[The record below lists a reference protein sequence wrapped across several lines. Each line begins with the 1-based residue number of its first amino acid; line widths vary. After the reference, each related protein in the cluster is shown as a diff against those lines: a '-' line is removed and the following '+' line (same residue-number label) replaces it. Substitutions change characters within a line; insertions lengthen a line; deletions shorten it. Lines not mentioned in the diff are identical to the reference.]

1 MSVNTVNDKAQDLF
15 GTADASRSQ
24 QDRANTTDKSAAASA
39 EARFAE
45 ILKGRLETN
54 VSFSRADQQLKMPEK
69 ASSDKNPTPVYSRR
83 DDRARDQSVDEAPR
97 DDRDQDDRTTP
108 VAQAPVDPSQRRDLN
123 NGAAD
128 RTPAAPAGK
137 GANENTAPAAAD
149 KGSAQAGDA
158 KANSASTQTNG
169 TAKEAQQAAS
179 AQVAKG
185 ETVSPEIL
193 EQAKKAVQNSGPKL
207 TATVTDDAA
216 QMSSQPQNTLS
227 AKAAVAADTAAKKGD
242 ATALS
247 QAQAEGDAAAEA
259 ESSVNNIFNRVKGDG
274 KNQNAQGANAA
285 QNGADPSKLG
295 TAAQQAAAVANPTV
309 NTQQAA
315 TSMGTQASSLTGST
329 QSGTTVDAAT
339 GTTASLGA
347 NNSIQQRGAPAPTA
361 NASRPPPVPAH
372 IVADQVA
379 VNISRGLAQGN
390 DRITIQLRPA
400 ELGRV
405 EVKMEMTHDGKM
417 TAVVS
422 AERPETLDMLRQ
434 DARTLLQSLNNAG
447 LQADQNSL
455 SFTLQDQ
462 NTGDGSQQN
471 HAKGNNG
478 SGQTSDG
485 LEDLINTGFIFEQT
499 GGFDGDGRLDV
510 KI

>member
-1 MSVNTVNDKAQDLF
+1 MSVNTVNDKTQDLF
-15 GTADASRSQ
+15 GATDTSRSQ
-24 QDRANTTDKSAAASA
+24 QDRANTADKETAPSA
-39 EARFAE
+39 EARFAQ

-54 VSFSRADQQLKMPEK
+54 VSFTRADQQLKMPEK
-69 ASSDKNPTPVYSRR
+69 ASADKNPTPIYNRR
-83 DDRARDQSVDEAPR
+83 DDRARDQSIDDAPR
-97 DDRDQDDRTTP
+97 DDRGQDDRTTP
-108 VAQAPVDPSQRRDLN
+108 VAHAPVEPSQRRDLQ
-123 NGAAD
+123 NGPAD
-128 RTPAAPAGK
+128 RSSVAQTGT
-137 GANENTAPAAAD
+137 GANENTAPASSE
-149 KGSAQAGDA
+149 KGTTQAGDA
-158 KANSASTQTNG
+158 KANSAATQSNG
-169 TAKEAQQAAS
+169 SAKEAQQAAA

-185 ETVSPEIL
+185 ESVSPEIL
-193 EQAKKAVQNSGPKL
+193 EQAKKAVQNSGPKM
-207 TATVTDDAA
+207 TATVTDDAV
-216 QMSSQPQNTLS
+216 QISSQPQNTLS

-242 ATALS
+242 AAALS
-247 QAQAEGDAAAEA
+247 QAEAEGDATAEA
-259 ESSVNNIFNRVKGDG
+259 DSAVNNIFNRVKGDS
-274 KNQNAQGANAA
+274 KKANAQGANAA
-285 QNGADPSKLG
+285 QNGADPSKVG
-295 TAAQQAAAVANPTV
+295 AAAQQAAAAANPTV
-309 NTQQAA
+309 NTQQVA

-347 NNSIQQRGAPAPTA
+347 NNSIQQRGTPAPTA

-372 IVADQVA
+372 VVADQVA

-405 EVKMEMTHDGKM
+405 EVKMEMTHEGKM
-417 TAVVS
+417 TAIVS

-455 SFTLQDQ
+455 SFTLQNQ
-462 NTGDGSQQN
+462 NSGNGSQQN
-471 HAKGNNG
+471 HAQGNNV
-478 SGQTSDG
+478 SGQTADG
-485 LEDLINTGFIFEQT
+485 LDDLINTGFIFEQT